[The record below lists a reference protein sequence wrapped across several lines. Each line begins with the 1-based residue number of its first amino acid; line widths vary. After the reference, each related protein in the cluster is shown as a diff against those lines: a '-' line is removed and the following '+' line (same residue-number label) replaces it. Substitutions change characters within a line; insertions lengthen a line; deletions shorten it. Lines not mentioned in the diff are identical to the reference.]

1 MRRSSVVAASLLALS
16 FFAAL
21 QSCSAGGSSSN
32 TAGVTQD
39 RSGQAPVLSDS
50 PGKGGSVAPG
60 DTPFMIDDQSLVDA
74 NGKPRNVG
82 TESACDGVD
91 ENMNG
96 IVDDVDKGK
105 DGLCDCLHIGFLGE
119 LASDAGNKTGAFES
133 WLNARSD
140 IPVKHVGAL
149 DTITPEVLADL
160 QVIVIGNL
168 RQRGSSGFSAAE
180 TEAFSQWI
188 QNGGGVISLAG
199 YTANANDMIPTV
211 ALLQPTGLSYDYQG
225 RGAGV
230 LGVVTNGP
238 PPVITHGIVA
248 PDHPTVQGI
257 KALGVFNA
265 YPVTGDGEVIVRE
278 GTFVLA
284 MAKEMGKGHVF
295 AFADE
300 WITQDTLWSPLAR
313 PQTPCQQGCT
323 QCKSQCSNC
332 DIQCSNC
339 QLQPCEGG
347 QQAAGAG
354 GTCRRGCDQACT
366 QCQTSCQTCEQTC
379 TSCSALEQDDT
390 LDIPRFWLNVIR
402 WLTPAN
408 ECQVPVPDV
417 IVY

>member
-21 QSCSAGGSSSN
+21 QSCSAGGGSSN
-32 TAGVTQD
+32 AAGVTQGGP
-39 RSGQAPVLSDS
+39 GQAPVLPS
-50 PGKGGSVAPG
+50 PGKGGSVSPG
-60 DTPFMIDDQSLVDA
+60 DAPFMIDDQSLVDV

-82 TESACDGVD
+82 SESACDGVD

-96 IVDDVDKGK
+96 IVDDVDKGH

-119 LASDAGNKTGAFES
+119 LASDAGNATGAFES

-140 IPVKHVGAL
+140 IPVRHVGAN
-149 DTITPEVLADL
+149 DKITPEVLADL

-168 RQRGSSGFSAAE
+168 RQRGSSGFSTAE
-180 TEAFSQWI
+180 IDAFRQWLE
-188 QNGGGVISLAG
+188 NGGGVISLAG

-211 ALLQPTGLSYDYQG
+211 ALMQPTGLSYDYQG
-225 RGAGV
+225 RGPGV
-230 LGVVTNGP
+230 LGTGA

-248 PDHPTVQGI
+248 PDHPTVAGI
-257 KALGVFNA
+257 HALGVYNA
-265 YPVTGDGEVIVRE
+265 YPVTGDGQVIVRE
-278 GTFVLA
+278 GTFNLA
-284 MAKEMGKGHVF
+284 MAKELSAGHAY
-295 AFADE
+295 AFSDE
-300 WITQDTLWSPLAR
+300 WITQDLLWSPLTR

-323 QCKSQCSNC
+323 QCKSQCGNC
-332 DIQCSNC
+332 QIQCDNC

-354 GTCRRGCDQACT
+354 ATCRRGCDQACT

>member
-1 MRRSSVVAASLLALS
+1 
-16 FFAAL
+16 
-21 QSCSAGGSSSN
+21 
-32 TAGVTQD
+32 
-39 RSGQAPVLSDS
+39 
-50 PGKGGSVAPG
+50 
-60 DTPFMIDDQSLVDA
+60 MIDDQSLVDA

-82 TESACDGVD
+82 SESACDGID

-119 LASDAGNKTGAFES
+119 LASDAGNNTGAFET

-140 IPVKHVGAL
+140 VPVKHVGAR
-149 DTITPEVLADL
+149 DTLTPEVLADL

-180 TEAFSQWI
+180 IDAFSQWI

-199 YTANANDMIPTV
+199 YTANPNDMIPTV

-225 RGAGV
+225 RGPGV
-230 LGVVTNGP
+230 LGTGA
-238 PPVITHGIVA
+238 PPVIVHGIAA
-248 PDHPTVQGI
+248 PDHPTVAGI
-257 KALGVFNA
+257 HALGVYNA
-265 YPVTGDGEVIVRE
+265 YPVTGDGQVIVRE
-278 GTFVLA
+278 GTFNLA
-284 MAKEMGKGHVF
+284 MAKEVGAGHVY
-295 AFADE
+295 AFSDE
-300 WITQDTLWSPLAR
+300 WITQDLLWSPLTR

-323 QCKSQCSNC
+323 QCTNQCSNC
-332 DIQCSNC
+332 ETQCSNC

-354 GTCRRGCDQACT
+354 ATCRRGCDQACT
-366 QCQTSCQTCEQTC
+366 QCQTNCQTCQQTC
-379 TSCSALEQDDT
+379 TSCSALAQDDT